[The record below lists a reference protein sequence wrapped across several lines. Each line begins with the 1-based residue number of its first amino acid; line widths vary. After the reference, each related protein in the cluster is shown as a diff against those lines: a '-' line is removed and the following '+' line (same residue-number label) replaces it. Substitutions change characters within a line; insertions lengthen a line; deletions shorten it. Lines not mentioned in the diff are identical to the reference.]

1 MGPTVGDSDG
11 LPVTGRTVGLALGS
25 AEGLALIGRAVG
37 LNVGSSVGPLEG
49 CVDGAAVS
57 TEGDSVGNVVGL
69 ALIGPCWL
77 G

>member
-37 LNVGSSVGPLEG
+37 LNVGGSVGPLEG

-69 ALIGPCWL
+69 ELIGPCWL